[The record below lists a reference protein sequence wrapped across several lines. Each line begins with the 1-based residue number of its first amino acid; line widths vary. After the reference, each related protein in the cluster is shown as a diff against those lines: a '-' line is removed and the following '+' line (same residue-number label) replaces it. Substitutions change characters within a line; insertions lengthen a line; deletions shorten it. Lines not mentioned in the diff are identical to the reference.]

1 MNFYKLGVDEALQAL
16 GIMPGAP
23 AQESELDAD
32 AFAQFAEQDR
42 TDEDT
47 HAGVQTPEPAKGVD
61 KTPAWSGGNSLES
74 GDAGTRNYQMGL
86 PRSGAV

>member
-16 GIMPGAP
+16 GVMPGAP
-23 AQESELDAD
+23 AQEHALDAD

-42 TDEDT
+42 TDENIDN
-47 HAGVQTPEPAKGVD
+47 GVQTSEPAKGVD
-61 KTPAWSGGNSLES
+61 KKPAWSGGNSLES
-74 GDAGTRNYQMGL
+74 GDVGTRNYQMGL